1 MILDTC
7 ALLWLAGGEH
17 NRISKETLDK
27 IEQSPVVSIVSI
39 TGFEIGLKFQ
49 VGKLNLATTPD
60 KWIKLAVD
68 FHQLETIPLDLEMCL
83 MASQLPP
90 IHKDPCDRFIIAAAK
105 LRSMPVVTTDRRFA
119 EYGIKVLN

>member
-7 ALLWLAGGEH
+7 ALLWLASGER

-39 TGFEIGLKFQ
+39 TGFEIGLKYQ
-49 VGKLNLATTPD
+49 AGKLKLATTPD
-60 KWIKLAVD
+60 KWINFAVE
-68 FHQLETIPLDLEMCL
+68 FHQLEVIQLDLEMCL
-83 MASQLPP
+83 LSSELPP

-105 LRSMPVVTTDRRFA
+105 LRGMPVVTMDRRFA
-119 EYGIKVLN
+119 EYGLNVLN